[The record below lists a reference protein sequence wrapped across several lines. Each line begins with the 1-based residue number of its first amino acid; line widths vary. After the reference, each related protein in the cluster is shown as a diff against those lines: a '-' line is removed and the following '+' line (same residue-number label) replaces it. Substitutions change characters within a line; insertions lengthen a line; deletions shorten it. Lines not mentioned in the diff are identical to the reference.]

1 MFLVSRGFDEEI
13 NIKCYI
19 DASFQMNQDDS
30 YFYSHDIFIM
40 NGNRNDWGFSEHSI
54 INYEIHNIIKVHYNL
69 KDNTRNYLN

>member
-40 NGNRNDWGFSEHSI
+40 NGNRND
-54 INYEIHNIIKVHYNL
+54 
-69 KDNTRNYLN
+69 